1 MGIQLGLRS
10 FIRNF
15 GNMKA
20 CIILFALAAAAYAD
34 SDPWY
39 YGYGLGAYPYYGYGY
54 ALASPCKNNAGV
66 PVPCALGRKKREAEA
81 EADPWGYYGL
91 GYGYPYYGYGYALSG
106 ACKNNAG
113 EAVPCAYWGRKK
125 RDAEAEAKPWGYYG
139 YGYGYPYYGYGYYG
153 KAAPCVN
160 GYGAPVPCALPAAAE
175 PAAERKKRDAE
186 AEADPWGYYG
196 LGYGYGR
203 YYGYGYGY
211 PHRYWGYHGKA
222 APCVNGYGAPVP
234 CAVGRKKREAEAEA
248 KPLVYAHGLYGYP
261 YAYAAPAVY
270 GAAVAVKPCTNV
282 NGEKVDCA
290 LGHKDIATAHIV
302 PAVYGR
308 KKREADPVYFDN
320 VAAEVTE
327 HEGKYTVPVA
337 SYAAG
342 YPWGYPVPTVSTA
355 EVPYKYNTVEYKS
368 APVEN
373 PSDPDN
379 PTLIHTSKLGI
390 CLNYI
395 GQQVPC

>member
-66 PVPCALGRKKREAEA
+66 PVPCA
-81 EADPWGYYGL
+81 
-91 GYGYPYYGYGYALSG
+91 
-106 ACKNNAG
+106 
-113 EAVPCAYWGRKK
+113 GRKK
-125 RDAEAEAKPWGYYG
+125 RDADAEAEPWGYYG
-139 YGYGYPYYGYGYYG
+139 YGYGYPYYGYGYY
-153 KAAPCVN
+153 
-160 GYGAPVPCALPAAAE
+160 
-175 PAAERKKRDAE
+175 
-186 AEADPWGYYG
+186 
-196 LGYGYGR
+196 
-203 YYGYGYGY
+203 
-211 PHRYWGYHGKA
+211 GKA

-342 YPWGYPVPTVSTA
+342 YPWGTQYQLYP
-355 EVPYKYNTVEYKS
+355 
-368 APVEN
+368 
-373 PSDPDN
+373 
-379 PTLIHTSKLGI
+379 
-390 CLNYI
+390 
-395 GQQVPC
+395 

>member
-1 MGIQLGLRS
+1 MGQLGLRS

-20 CIILFALAAAAYAD
+20 CIILFALVAAAYAD
-34 SDPWY
+34 
-39 YGYGLGAYPYYGYGY
+39 
-54 ALASPCKNNAGV
+54 
-66 PVPCALGRKKREAEA
+66 AEA

-113 EAVPCAYWGRKK
+113 EAVPCAYCG
-125 RDAEAEAKPWGYYG
+125 
-139 YGYGYPYYGYGYYG
+139 
-153 KAAPCVN
+153 
-160 GYGAPVPCALPAAAE
+160 
-175 PAAERKKRDAE
+175 RKKRDAE

-196 LGYGYGR
+196 LGYRG
-203 YYGYGYGY
+203 YYGYGGYGGYRGYY
-211 PHRYWGYHGKA
+211 PYRYWGHYGKA

-308 KKREADPVYFDN
+308 KKREADPV
-320 VAAEVTE
+320 
-327 HEGKYTVPVA
+327 
-337 SYAAG
+337 
-342 YPWGYPVPTVSTA
+342 
-355 EVPYKYNTVEYKS
+355 
-368 APVEN
+368 
-373 PSDPDN
+373 
-379 PTLIHTSKLGI
+379 
-390 CLNYI
+390 
-395 GQQVPC
+395 

>member
-20 CIILFALAAAAYAD
+20 CIILFGLAAAAYAD

-39 YGYGLGAYPYYGYGY
+39 YGYGLGAYPYYGCGY
-54 ALASPCKNNAGV
+54 ALASPCKNDAGA
-66 PVPCALGRKKREAEA
+66 PVPCALGRKKRDAEA

-160 GYGAPVPCALPAAAE
+160 GYGAPVPCA
-175 PAAERKKRDAE
+175 
-186 AEADPWGYYG
+186 
-196 LGYGYGR
+196 
-203 YYGYGYGY
+203 
-211 PHRYWGYHGKA
+211 
-222 APCVNGYGAPVP
+222 
-234 CAVGRKKREAEAEA
+234 VGRKKREAEAEA

-290 LGHKDIATAHIV
+290 LGHKDIATAH
-302 PAVYGR
+302 
-308 KKREADPVYFDN
+308 
-320 VAAEVTE
+320 
-327 HEGKYTVPVA
+327 
-337 SYAAG
+337 
-342 YPWGYPVPTVSTA
+342 
-355 EVPYKYNTVEYKS
+355 
-368 APVEN
+368 
-373 PSDPDN
+373 
-379 PTLIHTSKLGI
+379 
-390 CLNYI
+390 
-395 GQQVPC
+395 

>member
-20 CIILFALAAAAYAD
+20 CIILFALVAAAYAD
-34 SDPWY
+34 
-39 YGYGLGAYPYYGYGY
+39 
-54 ALASPCKNNAGV
+54 
-66 PVPCALGRKKREAEA
+66 AEA

-125 RDAEAEAKPWGYYG
+125 RDAEAEAKPWGFYG

-196 LGYGYGR
+196 LGYRGYYGHG
-203 YYGYGYGY
+203 YGYGYGY
-211 PHRYWGYHGKA
+211 YPYRYWGHYGKA

-234 CAVGRKKREAEAEA
+234 CAAGRKKRESEAEA

-270 GAAVAVKPCTNV
+270 GAAVAVKPCPNV

-308 KKREADPVYFDN
+308 KKREAGPVYFDN

>member
-20 CIILFALAAAAYAD
+20 CIILFALAAAVYAD

-66 PVPCALGRKKREAEA
+66 PVPCAGRKKRDADA

-91 GYGYPYYGYGYALSG
+91 GYGYPYHGYGYALSG

-160 GYGAPVPCALPAAAE
+160 GYGAPVPCA
-175 PAAERKKRDAE
+175 
-186 AEADPWGYYG
+186 
-196 LGYGYGR
+196 
-203 YYGYGYGY
+203 
-211 PHRYWGYHGKA
+211 
-222 APCVNGYGAPVP
+222 
-234 CAVGRKKREAEAEA
+234 VGRKKRESEAEA

-368 APVEN
+368 APVQN

>member
-1 MGIQLGLRS
+1 MG
-10 FIRNF
+10 
-15 GNMKA
+15 
-20 CIILFALAAAAYAD
+20 
-34 SDPWY
+34 
-39 YGYGLGAYPYYGYGY
+39 
-54 ALASPCKNNAGV
+54 
-66 PVPCALGRKKREAEA
+66 
-81 EADPWGYYGL
+81 
-91 GYGYPYYGYGYALSG
+91 
-106 ACKNNAG
+106 
-113 EAVPCAYWGRKK
+113 
-125 RDAEAEAKPWGYYG
+125 
-139 YGYGYPYYGYGYYG
+139 
-153 KAAPCVN
+153 APCVN
-160 GYGAPVPCALPAAAE
+160 GYGAPVPCAA
-175 PAAERKKRDAE
+175 
-186 AEADPWGYYG
+186 
-196 LGYGYGR
+196 
-203 YYGYGYGY
+203 
-211 PHRYWGYHGKA
+211 
-222 APCVNGYGAPVP
+222 
-234 CAVGRKKREAEAEA
+234 GRKKRESEAEA

-282 NGEKVDCA
+282 NGDK
-290 LGHKDIATAHIV
+290 
-302 PAVYGR
+302 
-308 KKREADPVYFDN
+308 

>member
-66 PVPCALGRKKREAEA
+66 PVPCAGRKKRDADA

-91 GYGYPYYGYGYALSG
+91 GYGYPYYGYGYAVSG
-106 ACKNNAG
+106 DCKNDAG
-113 EAVPCAYWGRKK
+113 EAVPCALGTLRWGRKK

-160 GYGAPVPCALPAAAE
+160 GYGAPVPCAA
-175 PAAERKKRDAE
+175 
-186 AEADPWGYYG
+186 
-196 LGYGYGR
+196 
-203 YYGYGYGY
+203 
-211 PHRYWGYHGKA
+211 
-222 APCVNGYGAPVP
+222 
-234 CAVGRKKREAEAEA
+234 GRKKRESEAEA

-261 YAYAAPAVY
+261 YSYAA
-270 GAAVAVKPCTNV
+270 
-282 NGEKVDCA
+282 
-290 LGHKDIATAHIV
+290 